1 MMKQFG
7 NTPRDAFR
15 YSLLLAIV
23 LYLLF
28 LTFYTIGRAIGWAP
42 ENTSFDSAHDHL
54 RLIGVLFF
62 LILVPLLMTSTKR
75 VEIRGD
81 QLTIV
86 SWGKEI
92 ATYSLVEIRGL
103 SAHLAAPQY
112 RIEMEDGRVI
122 PLPTMADFKVKK
134 LKAYLEKQ
142 KAGTGPRE

>member
-1 MMKQFG
+1 MKQFG
-7 NTPRDAFR
+7 NSPRDAFK

-23 LYLLF
+23 LYLLGLAF
-28 LTFYTIGRAIGWAP
+28 FTIGRAIGWVP

-54 RLIGVLFF
+54 GLVGLLF
-62 LILVPLLMTSTKR
+62 LLMLVPLLITSTKR

-86 SWGKEI
+86 AWGKDI
-92 ATYSLVEIRGL
+92 ATYSLMEIRGL

-134 LKAYLEKQ
+134 LKAYLEQQ
-142 KAGTGPRE
+142 KAESGPRE